1 MQPDPLDPSYL
12 LDIENDARHLATS
25 VDSLV
30 ENLASILHN
39 ISALTVDAIEV
50 YRLEFPFTLSLLS
63 PWWFWWS
70 VTQTLSEP
78 ILMSHL
84 ALKILE
90 KFALVTFSI

>member
-1 MQPDPLDPSYL
+1 MYLQQINETRSTAAIPSPLDPNYL

-50 YRLEFPFTLSLLS
+50 YRWVGQSRHHP
-63 PWWFWWS
+63 
-70 VTQTLSEP
+70 
-78 ILMSHL
+78 
-84 ALKILE
+84 
-90 KFALVTFSI
+90 

>member
-1 MQPDPLDPSYL
+1 MIALQQTNDARSSATMPTPLDPNYL

-50 YRLEFPFTLSLLS
+50 YRLVGFGQTPSSNGFPTTYSKLRG
-63 PWWFWWS
+63 
-70 VTQTLSEP
+70 
-78 ILMSHL
+78 
-84 ALKILE
+84 
-90 KFALVTFSI
+90 FS

>member
-1 MQPDPLDPSYL
+1 MNDPRSSATVPTPLDPNYL

-50 YRLEFPFTLSLLS
+50 YRLVKLPLRVTIHFLL
-63 PWWFWWS
+63 
-70 VTQTLSEP
+70 
-78 ILMSHL
+78 
-84 ALKILE
+84 
-90 KFALVTFSI
+90 LVFLNVFGTGWI

>member
-1 MQPDPLDPSYL
+1 MNDPPRSSATVPTPLDPNYL

-50 YRLEFPFTLSLLS
+50 YRLVGQRTLIAR
-63 PWWFWWS
+63 F
-70 VTQTLSEP
+70 
-78 ILMSHL
+78 
-84 ALKILE
+84 
-90 KFALVTFSI
+90 